1 MTQRDAPR
9 PESALYTG
17 HAAQPDDEQT
27 IGRLGSTSSSSLCEE
42 DSDSGS
48 WWSYPSECGSVVD
61 LNRVVSF
68 ARHAAAADDLDS
80 LRSCFSSLEGDVV
93 VPQSSPS
100 DLVRSPTQQRQQ
112 QRSPERRDPRPANVK
127 PSSGRGDTSDN
138 GIITETSSKHP
149 GIPADQVRA
158 ALVQVNNRGTPNPT
172 KTFRKSSL
180 VGADDRRPTSA
191 APSIERHVTFKD
203 LSSPSSGSD
212 EEHYERKPSQ
222 YRNRNHSLPA
232 PGCHDAC
239 EEKQAFVNDDDVA
252 GEADLDDSG
261 YLDGDSTSSSS
272 DVSPPSSLGWESA
285 IHTSATRKAGG
296 VRDSRGVG
304 QRCPGDHR
312 GDDLFEPEPP
322 KRPDGGPS
330 DAKQAMNG
338 FYGRSNAA
346 PSARAFVHTEIS
358 VCESVRRED
367 SYEYYRNGT
376 RVARLNNVNQTS
388 WSESS
393 CTDSSEVCTP
403 LGKASQS
410 EKSTVS
416 APDQHNNNS
425 AARATEAADD
435 ASNGARRHHHHQPL
449 QSAAPRRV
457 LPSLDAVKKLQPNV
471 APSVEASRKR
481 QPEASGIPP
490 YQRQSAPRESG
501 KPKKENNGGN
511 AWNADGA
518 RATTT
523 RPAKVGVAYEDWRH
537 FPACDVRDEGTSCDL
552 EGDDDVDDYDSESED
567 SCEAPTPSS
576 ESKDECAD
584 RAAADARAGTVSAT
598 ATSRAVARSRP
609 GGGATS
615 EPGSR
620 ASALASVRAQARDPF
635 LALAVATAKAATT
648 ASAEASR
655 EIYAGCKP
663 FSAAPDLDVFV
674 RTACSVGGG
683 GDSAALL
690 ADRAK
695 QARDMPD
702 SGYVAVS
709 SPYKVS
715 SVRADV
721 HLPTPVRYKEFSS
734 LQLGGASPTTTNG
747 HSELAREPQPCEQR
761 FLHVHSDVLPTR
773 EDRSPPTPPP
783 RYATP
788 SPVLRED
795 RVRLLR
801 TPVKSTPVLVDSLPD
816 SDDCDVAAA
825 STSATPSPPVPPP
838 RNPHNGILRMTRRPA
853 TLPVNGEA
861 TVYRK
866 PPLPQQPPQQH
877 QQQQR
882 LLRPPPPPPPVRQR
896 SPPAD
901 PAEHLE
907 RITGYHTARRLAQAL
922 PKPQVILPDQPYS
935 HPGGRLVSSRRRFFE
950 NLQRQV
956 VAAAADPEADSPSE
970 RLLGFQASAQAA
982 RESLAKSSP
991 DLAALEADAFRRS
1004 RSRPDRYPPCP
1015 DATSPPC
1022 PAVAPR
1028 SPAVPPESFSRLVEE
1043 TRNRYLLRRR
1053 HRGSPGQ
1060 DERRRSK
1067 SLGYLETDVDTLQ
1080 CRQVKRTP
1088 DAPDLAAAAA
1098 DYAEDEPARAESPLS
1113 RARSM
1118 DHFLDDDVNA
1128 AGLGERAKSEHELRV
1143 ERSLQKL
1150 QLPDWY
1156 KRHSR
1161 PPESGF
1167 LRSRCGSTAS
1177 TTSTGRPSW
1186 QGLGSRTPS
1195 AASLA
1200 ATSASAPTSN
1210 ARNLVIP
1217 KRVTA
1222 PDWRCWHAS
1231 RESLSS
1237 GCASPHDGSLSRWG
1251 SVSSAPA
1258 AAWSYRSF
1266 RQPYLGW
1273 RATPSTGTTTP
1284 MSTGSRP
1291 VSPGAPLWTPPP
1303 AQPPHQQQPE
1313 TSEVERSTASSV
1325 LRSSPH
1331 PPPCNIP
1338 RDRYSYV
1345 QGIYGDGGG
1354 WNDEHDVVQQD
1365 VNDGRASS
1373 SLRQHRQ
1380 LDEQHQEVMV
1390 SDARPAVWMESSFVG
1405 AKPGSSPASSPTSA
1419 AAALGEYARSV
1430 GITL

>member
-1 MTQRDAPR
+1 MKDGDDESARRSRLRQKHSHDSTAHNNVMTQRDAPR
-9 PESALYTG
+9 PESALYHT
-17 HAAQPDDEQT
+17 AQQDDEQT
-27 IGRLGSTSSSSLCEE
+27 IVRLGSSSSSLGEE

-68 ARHAAAADDLDS
+68 ARHAADDLDS
-80 LRSCFSSLEGDVV
+80 LRSCFPSLEGSDV

-100 DLVRSPTQQRQQ
+100 ELVFSGASTPKQQQ
-112 QRSPERRDPRPANVK
+112 QRSPDHRDLRPANTR
-127 PSSGRGDTSDN
+127 PSTGIGDTVDN
-138 GIITETSSKHP
+138 AIVTETAKPP
-149 GIPADQVRA
+149 GIPSDQVRTA
-158 ALVQVNNRGTPNPT
+158 IGQVIRADPI

-180 VGADDRRPTSA
+180 VGADDRRPPSA
-191 APSIERHVTFKD
+191 VPSIERHVTFKD

-212 EEHYERKPSQ
+212 EEHYERKPPQ
-222 YRNRNHSLPA
+222 YRNRNYSLPA
-232 PGCHDAC
+232 GCHGVG
-239 EEKQAFVNDDDVA
+239 EEKQGFVDDVDVA
-252 GEADLDDSG
+252 GVVGEADLDDSG

-296 VRDSRGVG
+296 VRDSRSVG
-304 QRCPGDHR
+304 QRCPSDHR
-312 GDDLFEPEPP
+312 GNDLFEPEQPT
-322 KRPDGGPS
+322 RPDNSPS
-330 DAKQAMNG
+330 GAKQAMNE
-338 FYGRSNAA
+338 FRDKYNPLPA
-346 PSARAFVHTEIS
+346 ARAFVHTEIS
-358 VCESVRRED
+358 VSESVRRED

-376 RVARLNNVNQTS
+376 RVAKLNNVNQTS
-388 WSESS
+388 WCESS

-403 LGKASQS
+403 LGKATHL
-410 EKSTVS
+410 EKTT
-416 APDQHNNNS
+416 APAPGQNNNS
-425 AARATEAADD
+425 ARAAEAADD
-435 ASNGARRHHHHQPL
+435 ASDGARYRHQHHR

-457 LPSLDAVKKLQPNV
+457 LPSLDEAKKRQANV

-481 QPEASGIPP
+481 QPEASGLPTK
-490 YQRQSAPRESG
+490 RQSAPRESG

-511 AWNADGA
+511 AWNVDGA
-518 RATTT
+518 RTT
-523 RPAKVGVAYEDWRH
+523 RPAKDDVVREHWRH
-537 FPACDVRDEGTSCDL
+537 IPACEVRDEGTPCDL
-552 EGDDDVDDYDSESED
+552 EEDDDADDYDSESED
-567 SCEAPTPSS
+567 SGETPSS
-576 ESKDECAD
+576 LPRDECAD

-609 GGGATS
+609 GGGTTS
-615 EPGSR
+615 EPASR

-683 GDSAALL
+683 DSAALL
-690 ADRAK
+690 AERAK
-695 QARDMPD
+695 HARDMPD

-734 LQLGGASPTTTNG
+734 LQLGGASPPGTTTTTNG
-747 HSELAREPQPCEQR
+747 HSELAREPLPCEQR
-761 FLHVHSDVLPTR
+761 SLHVHSDVLPTR

-783 RYATP
+783 RYTP

-801 TPVKSTPVLVDSLPD
+801 TPVKSTPVMVDSLPD
-816 SDDCDVAAA
+816 SDDCDAA
-825 STSATPSPPVPPP
+825 PIPPVPPP
-838 RNPHNGILRMTRRPA
+838 RNPLNGILRNTKRPA

-866 PPLPQQPPQQH
+866 PPLPQQPPQQ
-877 QQQQR
+877 QR
-882 LLRPPPPPPPVRQR
+882 LLRPPPPPVRQR

-907 RITGYHTARRLAQAL
+907 RITGFHTARRLAQTL
-922 PKPQVILPDQPYS
+922 PKPQVVLPDQPYS

-956 VAAAADPEADSPSE
+956 VAAADPEADSPSE

-1004 RSRPDRYPPCP
+1004 RSRPDRYPPYSH
-1015 DATSPPC
+1015 ATPPS
-1022 PAVAPR
+1022 PAVPR
-1028 SPAVPPESFSRLVEE
+1028 SPAVPSESFNRLVEE
-1043 TRNRYLLRRR
+1043 TRNRYFLRSGRR
-1053 HRGSPGQ
+1053 PRGSPGQ

-1080 CRQVKRTP
+1080 CRQVKRSQDP
-1088 DAPDLAAAAA
+1088 ESLADPAAV
-1098 DYAEDEPARAESPLS
+1098 YSEGEPTRAESPLS

-1118 DHFLDDDVNA
+1118 DHFLDDEVN

-1161 PPESGF
+1161 PAETGF
-1167 LRSRCGSTAS
+1167 LRSRRGSTAS

-1200 ATSASAPTSN
+1200 ATMTSTPTSAAN

-1266 RQPYLGW
+1266 RQPYMGW

-1291 VSPGAPLWTPPP
+1291 VSPGAPLWTTPPP
-1303 AQPPHQQQPE
+1303 QQSETAQ
-1313 TSEVERSTASSV
+1313 VEQSTVASV

-1331 PPPCNIP
+1331 PPPCSIP

-1354 WNDEHDVVQQD
+1354 WNDEHDAVQRD
-1365 VNDGRASS
+1365 DDGACTSSS
-1373 SLRQHRQ
+1373 SLRHQQ
-1380 LDEQHQEVMV
+1380 LDQQRQEVM

-1405 AKPGSSPASSPTSA
+1405 AKPGSSPASSPAS
-1419 AAALGEYARSV
+1419 AALGEYVHSV

>member
-1 MTQRDAPR
+1 MTQREAPR
-9 PESALYTG
+9 PESGLYTGG
-17 HAAQPDDEQT
+17 HAAQQDDEQT
-27 IGRLGSTSSSSLCEE
+27 IVRLGSSSSLCEE

-61 LNRVVSF
+61 VNRVVSF
-68 ARHAAAADDLDS
+68 ALHATDDLDS
-80 LRSCFSSLEGDVV
+80 LRSCFASLEGDVV
-93 VPQSSPS
+93 PQSVPSPK
-100 DLVRSPTQQRQQ
+100 QQHQ
-112 QRSPERRDPRPANVK
+112 QRSPDYRDSRPANAR
-127 PSSGRGDTSDN
+127 SGVGDTLDN
-138 GIITETSSKHP
+138 GCITETAKQP
-149 GIPADQVRA
+149 GIPADQVRT
-158 ALVQVNNRGTPNPT
+158 ALGQINRANLNPT

-180 VGADDRRPTSA
+180 VGADDRRPPSA
-191 APSIERHVTFKD
+191 VPSIERHVTFKD

-212 EEHYERKPSQ
+212 EEHYERKPPQ
-222 YRNRNHSLPA
+222 YRNRNHSVPA
-232 PGCHDAC
+232 GCHGVG
-239 EEKQAFVNDDDVA
+239 EEKQAFVDNGDVAAVA

-272 DVSPPSSLGWESA
+272 DVSPPSSLGWESG
-285 IHTSATRKAGG
+285 IHTTATRKAGG

-312 GDDLFEPEPP
+312 GNDLFEPEQP
-322 KRPDGGPS
+322 KRPDDSNQTDG
-330 DAKQAMNG
+330 KQAMNG
-338 FYGRSNAA
+338 FYGQNNAV
-346 PSARAFVHTEIS
+346 PSAHAFVHTEIS

-376 RVARLNNVNQTS
+376 RVAKLNNVNQTS

-403 LGKASQS
+403 L
-410 EKSTVS
+410 EKPTHLEQTAVS
-416 APDQHNNNS
+416 APGQNKNS
-425 AARATEAADD
+425 ARAPEAADD
-435 ASNGARRHHHHQPL
+435 TSDGARHQHHHHQ
-449 QSAAPRRV
+449 SAPPRRV
-457 LPSLDAVKKLQPNV
+457 LPSVDEVQKRQQNV
-471 APSVEASRKR
+471 PPSVEVSRKH
-481 QPEASGIPP
+481 QQEASGVLPK
-490 YQRQSAPRESG
+490 RQSAPRESG
-501 KPKKENNGGN
+501 KSKKENNGGN

-518 RATTT
+518 RTTT
-523 RPAKVGVAYEDWRH
+523 RATKGDVAYEHWRH
-537 FPACDVRDEGTSCDL
+537 IPARDVRDEGTSCDL
-552 EGDDDVDDYDSESED
+552 EEGDDADDYDSESED
-567 SCEAPTPSS
+567 SGDAPSS
-576 ESKDECAD
+576 PSRDELRECAD
-584 RAAADARAGTVSAT
+584 RADARAGTVSAT

-609 GGGATS
+609 GGGTAS
-615 EPGSR
+615 EPASR

-683 GDSAALL
+683 ESAALL

-702 SGYVAVS
+702 SGYIAVS

-734 LQLGGASPTTTNG
+734 LQLGGAASQPGVTTATNG
-747 HSELAREPQPCEQR
+747 HGELAREPLPCEQR

-783 RYATP
+783 RYTP

-825 STSATPSPPVPPP
+825 AAPCPPVPPP
-838 RNPHNGILRMTRRPA
+838 RNPHNGILRMTKRPA

-866 PPLPQQPPQQH
+866 PPLPQQPL
-877 QQQQR
+877 QQQQHR
-882 LLRPPPPPPPVRQR
+882 LLRPPPPPVRQR

-922 PKPQVILPDQPYS
+922 PKPQVVLPDQPYS

-956 VAAAADPEADSPSE
+956 VAAADPDADSPSE

-1004 RSRPDRYPPCP
+1004 RNRPDRYPPVP
-1015 DATSPPC
+1015 YSDATPPS
-1022 PAVAPR
+1022 PAVPR

-1043 TRNRYLLRRR
+1043 TRNRYFLRSGRR
-1053 HRGSPGQ
+1053 PRGSPGQ

-1080 CRQVKRTP
+1080 CRQVKRPQDPHTLADPAFP
-1088 DAPDLAAAAA
+1088 D
-1098 DYAEDEPARAESPLS
+1098 YSEEEPARADSPLS

-1118 DHFLDDDVNA
+1118 DRFLDDEVN

-1161 PPESGF
+1161 PAETGF
-1167 LRSRCGSTAS
+1167 LRSRRGSTAS
-1177 TTSTGRPSW
+1177 TTSTGRPAW

-1200 ATSASAPTSN
+1200 ATSASAPTTNATN

-1291 VSPGAPLWTPPP
+1291 VSPGASLWTPPP
-1303 AQPPHQQQPE
+1303 SHPPQQQSE
-1313 TSEVERSTASSV
+1313 TSEVEASAVGSV

-1331 PPPCNIP
+1331 PPPCSIP

-1354 WNDEHDVVQQD
+1354 WNDEHDSVQQEQD
-1365 VNDGRASS
+1365 DACTSS
-1373 SLRQHRQ
+1373 SMRQHRQ
-1380 LDEQHQEVMV
+1380 LDQQRQEVVV

-1405 AKPGSSPASSPTSA
+1405 AKPGSSTAGSPASS
-1419 AAALGEYARSV
+1419 AAALGEYVRSV